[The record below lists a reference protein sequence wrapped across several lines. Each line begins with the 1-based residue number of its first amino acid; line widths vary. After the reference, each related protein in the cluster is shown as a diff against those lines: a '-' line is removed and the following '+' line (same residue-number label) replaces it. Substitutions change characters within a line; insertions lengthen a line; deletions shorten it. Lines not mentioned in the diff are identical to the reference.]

1 MTRPL
6 ALVLALALFTPACA
20 GEFGSV
26 GRSTKVS
33 DGSRIT
39 ASNIVPKDPEL
50 RGVTEELALAEEI
63 YSKQLDNLRSRRDTL
78 RTRRRALTLGSFATL
93 AATTLVIS
101 AAAINSSSDAMTS
114 HDGLKTAGYGALG
127 GLGLGTTLEVVNL
140 MQEDPS
146 AIDAKIRNLQA
157 SYDTMVDR
165 LRDVFAGGKEA
176 PNVELRAMPIIEQF
190 INEALQISVKG

>member
-6 ALVLALALFTPACA
+6 ALTLALALLAPACA

-39 ASNIVPKDPEL
+39 ASNLVPKDPEL

-63 YSKQLDNLRSRRDTL
+63 YGKQLDNLRSRRDSL
-78 RTRRRALTLGSFATL
+78 RSRRRNLTLASFATL
-93 AATTLVIS
+93 ATTTLVIS
-101 AAAINSSSDAMTS
+101 AAAINSSSSGTMS
-114 HDGLKTAGYGALG
+114 NDGLKMAGYGALG

-146 AIDAKIRNLQA
+146 AIDAKIRTLQA

-165 LRDVFAGGKEA
+165 LRETFTGAKDQNA
-176 PNVELRAMPIIEQF
+176 ELRAMPIIEQF
-190 INEALQISVKG
+190 INEALQITVKG

>member
-63 YSKQLDNLRSRRDTL
+63 YSKQLDNLRSRRDSL
-78 RTRRRALTLGSFATL
+78 RTRRRALTLASFATL

-101 AAAINSSSDAMTS
+101 AAAINAGTDTMT

-165 LRDVFAGGKEA
+165 LREVFGAGKDQ
-176 PNVELRAMPIIEQF
+176 NVELRAMPIIEQF

>member
-1 MTRPL
+1 MSRPL
-6 ALVLALALFTPACA
+6 ALCLSLALLAPACA

-39 ASNIVPKDPEL
+39 ASNLVPKDPEL

-78 RTRRRALTLGSFATL
+78 RTRHRGLTLASFAAL
-93 AATTLVIS
+93 ATTTLVIS
-101 AAAINSSSDAMTS
+101 AAAINSSSGDSMT
-114 HDGLKTAGYGALG
+114 HDGLKMAGYGALG

-146 AIDAKIRNLQA
+146 SIDAKIRNLQA

-165 LRDVFAGGKEA
+165 LREVFGGTKDA
-176 PNVELRAMPIIEQF
+176 NVELRAMPIIEQF
-190 INEALQISVKG
+190 INEALQITVKG